1 MQEVLLLKTKAD
13 FEMPPE
19 VRRAV
24 ECALDRKAIDVT
36 VLDLRSLSSAT
47 DFFVI
52 ATGRSDIHVRAVADH
67 VIDSGKRDGNR
78 PEHIEGLDEGRWVL
92 VDYIDYVVHV
102 FHPAVREFYRL
113 EALWGDA
120 PSAVFHEPTV
130 Q

>member
-1 MQEVLLLKTKAD
+1 MNIQAG

-19 VRRAV
+19 VRQAV
-24 ECALDRKAIDVT
+24 DYALDRKAIDVT
-36 VLDLRSLSSAT
+36 VLDLRALSSAT

-92 VDYIDYVVHV
+92 VDYIDYVFHV
-102 FHPAVREFYRL
+102 FHPSVRDFYRL
-113 EALWGDA
+113 EVLWGDA
-120 PSAVFHEPTV
+120 PSVVFHESTA